1 MIYEVVIGVE
11 VHAQLRTKSKLF
23 CGCGTM
29 FGLSANS
36 QTCPLCLG
44 LPGTL
49 PVINRVAVEMAV
61 RAGLALNCTI
71 SANNLFARKN
81 YFYPDLPKGYQISQY
96 EAPICEHGWIEIAAS
111 EGKKR
116 VRIRRA
122 HLEEDAGK
130 SVHVTGMNGSRVDLN
145 RAGTPLLEIVTE
157 PDLRSADEVVAYLKG
172 LRDVLMYLE
181 VCDGNMDE
189 GSFRCEPNLSLRPL
203 GQREFGTKVELKNIN
218 SFKFVK
224 DAVEYEIK
232 RQTKVLNEGGKIH
245 QETRLWNLDRGETAV
260 MRSKEEAHD
269 YRYFPDPDLV
279 PLKLEK
285 EWIEG
290 CRKQVI
296 ELPAARMQRFVDDF
310 ALSEYD
316 AGVLTASKAVADYF
330 EACVKLF
337 NQPKTVSN
345 WVMGELTR
353 ELNNSGSDAS
363 ASPVS
368 PERLVD
374 LLRLVE
380 QGTISL
386 KAAREIFPEV
396 YSSGKTPEQIVQE
409 KGLVQVSDEGALDK
423 IIEDVLAKNPTQA
436 AQFKEGKQQVLGFLV
451 GQVMKASG
459 GKANP
464 GKVNELL
471 KQKLGGVLYARPVIS
486 LEELAQQQP
495 LNTDQAK
502 VKFQL
507 TNREQ
512 SVIEHLAKGWTNKEI
527 ANALQITEE
536 TVKEHIKHI
545 MQKTNSTTRTGILD
559 HVFNS

>member
-11 VHAQLRTKSKLF
+11 VHAQLRTKTKMF
-23 CGCGTM
+23 CGCGTT
-29 FGLSANS
+29 FGRSPNS
-36 QTCPLCLG
+36 QTCPVCLG

-49 PVINRVAVEMAV
+49 PVINRAAVEMAV

-71 SANNLFARKN
+71 GANNQFDRKN

-96 EAPICEHGWIEIAAS
+96 ESPICEHGWIEIAVGDS
-111 EGKKR
+111 KKR
-116 VRIRRA
+116 VKIRRA

-130 SVHVTGMNGSRVDLN
+130 NVHETGTSGSRVDLN

-157 PDLRSADEVVAYLKG
+157 PDMRSADEVVAYLKG
-172 LRDVLMYLE
+172 LRDILMYLD

-203 GQREFGTKVELKNIN
+203 GQKEFGTKVELKNIN

-224 DAVEYEIK
+224 DAIEYEIK
-232 RQTKVLNEGGKIH
+232 RQTRVLSEGGKIY

-279 PLKLEK
+279 PLKLDK

-290 CRKQVI
+290 FRGSVP
-296 ELPAARMQRFVDDF
+296 ELPAVRVGRLVRDYG
-310 ALSEYD
+310 LPEYD
-316 AGVLTASKAVADYF
+316 AGVLTVSKGIADYF

-337 NQPKTVSN
+337 NQPKTISN

-353 ELNNSGSDAS
+353 ELNLSGIDIM
-363 ASPVS
+363 ASPVT
-368 PERLVD
+368 PERLVA
-374 LLRLVE
+374 LLQLVE
-380 QGTISL
+380 KGTVSL
-386 KAAREIFPEV
+386 KVAREIFPEL
-396 YSSGKTPEQIVQE
+396 YSSGKQPEQIVQE
-409 KGLVQVSDEGALDK
+409 KGLTQVSDEGALDK
-423 IIEDVLAKNPTQA
+423 IIDEVLTKNPAQV

-471 KQKLGGVLYARPVIS
+471 KK
-486 LEELAQQQP
+486 
-495 LNTDQAK
+495 
-502 VKFQL
+502 KFG
-507 TNREQ
+507 
-512 SVIEHLAKGWTNKEI
+512 S
-527 ANALQITEE
+527 
-536 TVKEHIKHI
+536 
-545 MQKTNSTTRTGILD
+545 
-559 HVFNS
+559 

>member
-1 MIYEVVIGVE
+1 
-11 VHAQLRTKSKLF
+11 
-23 CGCGTM
+23 
-29 FGLSANS
+29 
-36 QTCPLCLG
+36 
-44 LPGTL
+44 
-49 PVINRVAVEMAV
+49 
-61 RAGLALNCTI
+61 
-71 SANNLFARKN
+71 
-81 YFYPDLPKGYQISQY
+81 
-96 EAPICEHGWIEIAAS
+96 
-111 EGKKR
+111 
-116 VRIRRA
+116 
-122 HLEEDAGK
+122 
-130 SVHVTGMNGSRVDLN
+130 
-145 RAGTPLLEIVTE
+145 
-157 PDLRSADEVVAYLKG
+157 LKG

-203 GQREFGTKVELKNIN
+203 GQKEFGTKVELKNIN

-224 DAVEYEIK
+224 DAIEYEIK
-232 RQTKVLNEGGKIH
+232 RQTKVLSEGGKIN

-290 CRKQVI
+290 CRKQAI
-296 ELPAARMQRFVDDF
+296 ELPAARLKRFVSEF

-330 EACVKLF
+330 ESCVKLF

-353 ELNNSGSDAS
+353 ELNNSGTDAS

-368 PERLVD
+368 PERLVS
-374 LLRLVE
+374 LLQLVE

-396 YSSGKTPEQIVQE
+396 YSSGKTPEQIVRE
-409 KGLVQVSDEGALDK
+409 KGLIQVSDEGALDK
-423 IIEDVLAKNPTQA
+423 IIDEVLAKNPTQV

-471 KQKLGGVLYARPVIS
+471 KKR
-486 LEELAQQQP
+486 LA
-495 LNTDQAK
+495 
-502 VKFQL
+502 
-507 TNREQ
+507 
-512 SVIEHLAKGWTNKEI
+512 G
-527 ANALQITEE
+527 
-536 TVKEHIKHI
+536 
-545 MQKTNSTTRTGILD
+545 
-559 HVFNS
+559 

>member
-23 CGCGTM
+23 CGCGTV
-29 FGLSANS
+29 FGLTANS

-44 LPGTL
+44 LPGSL
-49 PVINRVAVEMAV
+49 PVLNQAAVEMAV

-71 SANNLFARKN
+71 AANNMFARKN

-96 EAPICEHGWIEIAAS
+96 EAPICEHGWIEIAVNES
-111 EGKKR
+111 RRR

-130 SVHVTGMNGSRVDLN
+130 SVHVAGTNESRVDLN

-157 PDLRSADEVVAYLKG
+157 PDLRSSDEVVAYLKG

-203 GQREFGTKVELKNIN
+203 GQKEFGTKVELKNIN

-224 DAVEYEIK
+224 DAIEYEIK
-232 RQTKVLNEGGKIH
+232 RQTKVLSEGGTIN
-245 QETRLWNLDRGETAV
+245 QETRLWNLERGETVV

-269 YRYFPDPDLV
+269 YRYFLDPDLV

-285 EWIEG
+285 EWIDG
-290 CRKQVI
+290 CRKHVA
-296 ELPAARMQRFVDDF
+296 ELPATRMRRFVSEF

-330 EACVKLF
+330 ESCVKLF
-337 NQPKTVSN
+337 NQSKTVSN

-353 ELNNSGSDAS
+353 ELNNSGTDAS
-363 ASPVS
+363 ASPIS
-368 PERLVD
+368 PERLVS
-374 LLRLVE
+374 LLQLVE

-386 KAAREIFPEV
+386 KVAREIFPEV

-409 KGLVQVSDEGALDK
+409 KGLLQVSDEGALDT
-423 IIEDVLAKNPTQA
+423 IIEEVLSKNPTQV

-471 KQKLGGVLYARPVIS
+471 KKRLG
-486 LEELAQQQP
+486 
-495 LNTDQAK
+495 
-502 VKFQL
+502 
-507 TNREQ
+507 
-512 SVIEHLAKGWTNKEI
+512 
-527 ANALQITEE
+527 
-536 TVKEHIKHI
+536 
-545 MQKTNSTTRTGILD
+545 
-559 HVFNS
+559 

>member
-23 CGCGTM
+23 CGCGTV
-29 FGLSANS
+29 FGLTANS

-49 PVINRVAVEMAV
+49 PVLNQAAVEMAV

-71 SANNLFARKN
+71 AANNLFARKN

-96 EAPICEHGWIEIAAS
+96 EAPICEHGWIEIVAS
-111 EGKKR
+111 EGKRR

-130 SVHVTGMNGSRVDLN
+130 NVHVAGTNGSRVDLN

-172 LRDVLMYLE
+172 LRDILIYQD
-181 VCDGNMDE
+181 VCDGDMEKGN
-189 GSFRCEPNLSLRPL
+189 FRCEPNLSLRPL
-203 GQREFGTKVELKNIN
+203 GQKGFGTKVEMKNIN

-224 DAVEYEIK
+224 DAIEYEIK
-232 RQTKVLNEGGKIH
+232 RQTKVLSEGGKIN
-245 QETRLWNLDRGETAV
+245 QETRLWNLDRGETVV

-279 PLKLEK
+279 PLKLNK

-290 CRKQVI
+290 LKKA
-296 ELPAARMQRFVDDF
+296 LPESPS
-310 ALSEYD
+310 ALRVRIMEEVGVSGYQ
-316 AGVLTASKAVADYF
+316 ATVLTSEKWMVEYF
-330 EACVKLF
+330 EATVVEAEKAGMMKVDIGRDIANWITGDLQGLL
-337 NQPKTVSN
+337 NKT
-345 WVMGELTR
+345 
-353 ELNNSGSDAS
+353 SGSSGQTYVVDPSSDAQQARS
-363 ASPVS
+363 M
-368 PERLVD
+368 
-374 LLRLVE
+374 
-380 QGTISL
+380 ISL
-386 KAAREIFPEV
+386 LMKQVPPGNLASLLVKKFRGEVSGPIVKSVLEEMLATGCTAAEIIEA
-396 YSSGKTPEQIVQE
+396 
-409 KGLVQVSDEGALDK
+409 KGLRQVSDEGALDK
-423 IIEDVLAKNPTQA
+423 IIDEVLAKNPTQV

-471 KQKLGGVLYARPVIS
+471 KKKLGA
-486 LEELAQQQP
+486 
-495 LNTDQAK
+495 
-502 VKFQL
+502 
-507 TNREQ
+507 
-512 SVIEHLAKGWTNKEI
+512 
-527 ANALQITEE
+527 
-536 TVKEHIKHI
+536 
-545 MQKTNSTTRTGILD
+545 
-559 HVFNS
+559 

>member
-1 MIYEVVIGVE
+1 MTYEAVIGVE

-23 CGCGTM
+23 CGCGTV
-29 FGLSANS
+29 FGLAANS

-44 LPGTL
+44 LPGSL
-49 PVINRVAVEMAV
+49 PVLNRAAVEMAV

-71 SANNLFARKN
+71 AANNIFARKN

-96 EAPICEHGWIEIAAS
+96 EAPICEHGWIEIAVGADTR
-111 EGKKR
+111 R

-130 SVHVTGMNGSRVDLN
+130 SVHVAGTNGSRVDLN

-203 GQREFGTKVELKNIN
+203 GRKEFGTKVELKNIN

-224 DAVEYEIK
+224 DALDYEIK
-232 RQTKVLNEGGKIH
+232 RQTKVLSEGGKIN

-260 MRSKEEAHD
+260 MRSKEDAHD

-279 PLKLEK
+279 PLKLDQ

-290 CRKQVI
+290 CRKHVA
-296 ELPAARMQRFVDDF
+296 ELPAVRMRRFVSEF
-310 ALSEYD
+310 GLSGYD
-316 AGVLTASKAVADYF
+316 AGVLTASKAVADYY
-330 EACVKLF
+330 ETCVGLF
-337 NQPKTVSN
+337 NQPKIVSN

-353 ELNNSGSDAS
+353 ELNYSGTDAN

-368 PERLVD
+368 PEQLVS
-374 LLRLVE
+374 LLQLVE

-386 KAAREIFPEV
+386 KVAREIFPEV

-423 IIEDVLAKNPTQA
+423 IIGDVLAKNPTQV

-471 KQKLGGVLYARPVIS
+471 RKKLG
-486 LEELAQQQP
+486 
-495 LNTDQAK
+495 
-502 VKFQL
+502 
-507 TNREQ
+507 
-512 SVIEHLAKGWTNKEI
+512 
-527 ANALQITEE
+527 
-536 TVKEHIKHI
+536 
-545 MQKTNSTTRTGILD
+545 
-559 HVFNS
+559 

>member
-23 CGCGTM
+23 CGCGTT
-29 FGLSANS
+29 FGLTANS

-49 PVINRVAVEMAV
+49 PVLNQAAVEMAV

-71 SANNLFARKN
+71 AANNLFARKN

-130 SVHVTGMNGSRVDLN
+130 SVHVAGTNGSRVDLN

-157 PDLRSADEVVAYLKG
+157 PDLRSAEEVVAYLKG

-203 GQREFGTKVELKNIN
+203 GQKEFGTKVELKNIN

-224 DAVEYEIK
+224 DAIEYEVK
-232 RQTKVLNEGGKIH
+232 RQTKVLNDGGKIR
-245 QETRLWNLDRGETAV
+245 QETRLWNIDRGETAV

-290 CRKQVI
+290 CRKYVT
-296 ELPAARMQRFVDDF
+296 ELPAARLQRFVSEF

-330 EACVKLF
+330 ESCVKLF

-353 ELNNSGSDAS
+353 ELNNSGTDAS

-368 PERLVD
+368 PERLVG
-374 LLRLVE
+374 LLQMVDK
-380 QGTISL
+380 GMISL
-386 KAAREIFPEV
+386 KVAREIFPEV
-396 YSSGKTPEQIVQE
+396 YLSGKEPDQIVQE
-409 KGLVQVSDEGALDK
+409 KRLIQVSDELSIGGMID
-423 IIEDVLAKNPTQA
+423 EVVAKNPTQV
-436 AQFKEGKQQVLGFLV
+436 AQFKDGKQQVLGFLV

-471 KQKLGGVLYARPVIS
+471 KKRLG
-486 LEELAQQQP
+486 
-495 LNTDQAK
+495 
-502 VKFQL
+502 
-507 TNREQ
+507 
-512 SVIEHLAKGWTNKEI
+512 
-527 ANALQITEE
+527 
-536 TVKEHIKHI
+536 
-545 MQKTNSTTRTGILD
+545 
-559 HVFNS
+559 

>member
-49 PVINRVAVEMAV
+49 PVINQAAVEMAV

-71 SANNLFARKN
+71 ATDNLFARKN

-96 EAPICEHGWIEIAAS
+96 EAPICEHGWIEIATS
-111 EGKKR
+111 EGKRR

-130 SVHVTGMNGSRVDLN
+130 SVHVSGTNGSRVDLN

-181 VCDGNMDE
+181 VCDGNMEE

-203 GQREFGTKVELKNIN
+203 GQKEFGTKVELKNIN

-224 DAVEYEIK
+224 DAIEYEVK
-232 RQTKVLNEGGKIH
+232 RQTKVLNEGGKIT
-245 QETRLWNLDRGETAV
+245 QETRLWNLARGETVV

-279 PLKLEK
+279 PLKLDK

-290 CRKQVI
+290 CRKHVT
-296 ELPAARMQRFVDDF
+296 ELPAARLQRFVSEY

-316 AGVLTASKAVADYF
+316 AGVLTTSKTMADYF
-330 EACVKLF
+330 ESCVKLF

-345 WVMGELTR
+345 WVMGELSR
-353 ELNNSGSDAS
+353 ELNNSGTDAS
-363 ASPVS
+363 VSPVS
-368 PERLVD
+368 PERLVS
-374 LLRLVE
+374 LLQMVE
-380 QGTISL
+380 KGTISL
-386 KAAREIFPEV
+386 KVAREIFPEV
-396 YSSGKTPEQIVQE
+396 YSSGKTPEQIVHE
-409 KGLVQVSDEGALDK
+409 KGLNQVSDEGALDT
-423 IIEDVLAKNPTQA
+423 IITDVLANNPAQVT
-436 AQFKEGKQQVLGFLV
+436 QFKEGKQQVLGFLV

-471 KQKLGGVLYARPVIS
+471 KKKLGEAVNV
-486 LEELAQQQP
+486 
-495 LNTDQAK
+495 
-502 VKFQL
+502 
-507 TNREQ
+507 
-512 SVIEHLAKGWTNKEI
+512 
-527 ANALQITEE
+527 
-536 TVKEHIKHI
+536 
-545 MQKTNSTTRTGILD
+545 
-559 HVFNS
+559 

>member
-44 LPGTL
+44 LPGSL
-49 PVINRVAVEMAV
+49 PVINRAAVEMAV

-71 SANNLFARKN
+71 AANNLFARKN

-96 EAPICEHGWIEIAAS
+96 EAPICEHGWIEIAGS

-130 SVHVTGMNGSRVDLN
+130 NVHVAGANGSRVDLN

-181 VCDGNMDE
+181 VCDGNMEE

-203 GQREFGTKVELKNIN
+203 GQKEFGTKVELKNIN

-232 RQTKVLNEGGKIH
+232 RQTKVLSEGGKIS
-245 QETRLWNLDRGETAV
+245 QETRLWNFDRGETAV

-279 PLKLEK
+279 PLQLEK
-285 EWIEG
+285 EWIE
-290 CRKQVI
+290 RI
-296 ELPAARMQRFVDDF
+296 RTFIPELPAVRRTRLVNQYG
-310 ALSEYD
+310 LTEYD
-316 AGVLTASKAVADYF
+316 AGVMTADKDVADLF
-330 EACVKLF
+330 EQTVAKQAESVGVSGEVLGKETGNWIMVEVLAVLK
-337 NQPKTVSN
+337 KTEADEYQS
-345 WVMGELTR
+345 E
-353 ELNNSGSDAS
+353 
-363 ASPVS
+363 
-368 PERLVD
+368 
-374 LLRLVE
+374 
-380 QGTISL
+380 
-386 KAAREIFPEV
+386 
-396 YSSGKTPEQIVQE
+396 GKTPLAIAGSPLSPDKLAELLLMKRNGEISGPIAKSVLEEMFHSGQRPTEIVKA
-409 KGLVQVSDEGALDK
+409 KGLMQVSDEV
-423 IIEDVLAKNPTQA
+423 VL
-436 AQFKEGKQQVLGFLV
+436 VGFLV

-464 GKVNELL
+464 GKVNDLL
-471 KQKLGGVLYARPVIS
+471 KKRLG
-486 LEELAQQQP
+486 
-495 LNTDQAK
+495 
-502 VKFQL
+502 
-507 TNREQ
+507 
-512 SVIEHLAKGWTNKEI
+512 
-527 ANALQITEE
+527 
-536 TVKEHIKHI
+536 
-545 MQKTNSTTRTGILD
+545 
-559 HVFNS
+559 

>member
-23 CGCGTM
+23 CGCGTI
-29 FGLSANS
+29 FGLTANS

-44 LPGTL
+44 LPGSL
-49 PVINRVAVEMAV
+49 PVLNQAAVEMAV

-71 SANNLFARKN
+71 AASNLFARKN

-96 EAPICEHGWIEIAAS
+96 EAPICEHGWIEITTS
-111 EGKKR
+111 EGKRR

-130 SVHVTGMNGSRVDLN
+130 SVHVAGMNGSRVDLN

-157 PDLRSADEVVAYLKG
+157 PDLRSSDEVVAYLKG
-172 LRDVLMYLE
+172 LRDVLISQN
-181 VCDGNMDE
+181 VCEGDMEKGN
-189 GSFRCEPNLSLRPL
+189 FRCEPNLSLRPV
-203 GQREFGTKVELKNIN
+203 GQKEFGTKVELKNIN

-232 RQTKVLNEGGKIH
+232 RQTKVLSEGGKIN

-269 YRYFPDPDLV
+269 YRYFPDPDLL

-290 CRKQVI
+290 CRKQVT
-296 ELPAARMQRFVDDF
+296 ELPAARLQRFVSEW

-353 ELNNSGSDAS
+353 ELNHSGTDAS

-368 PERLVD
+368 PERLVS
-374 LLRLVE
+374 LLQMVDK
-380 QGTISL
+380 GTISL
-386 KAAREIFPEV
+386 KVAREIFPEV

-409 KGLVQVSDEGALDK
+409 KGLIQVSDEGALDK
-423 IIEDVLAKNPTQA
+423 IIDDVLAKNPTQV

-471 KQKLGGVLYARPVIS
+471 KKKLG
-486 LEELAQQQP
+486 
-495 LNTDQAK
+495 
-502 VKFQL
+502 
-507 TNREQ
+507 
-512 SVIEHLAKGWTNKEI
+512 
-527 ANALQITEE
+527 
-536 TVKEHIKHI
+536 
-545 MQKTNSTTRTGILD
+545 
-559 HVFNS
+559 

>member
-1 MIYEVVIGVE
+1 MTYEVIIGVE

-23 CGCGTM
+23 CGCGTV
-29 FGLSANS
+29 FGITANS

-44 LPGTL
+44 LPGSL
-49 PVINRVAVEMAV
+49 PVLNLAAVEMAV
-61 RAGLALNCTI
+61 RAGLALNCMITA
-71 SANNLFARKN
+71 SNLFARKN

-96 EAPICEHGWIEIAAS
+96 EAPICEHGWIEIVMS
-111 EGKKR
+111 EGTRR

-130 SVHVTGMNGSRVDLN
+130 SVHVAGTNGSRVDLN

-157 PDLRSADEVVAYLKG
+157 PDLRSSDEVVAYLKN

-203 GQREFGTKVELKNIN
+203 GQKEFGTKVELKNIN

-224 DAVEYEIK
+224 EAIEYEIK
-232 RQTKVLNEGGKIH
+232 RQTKVLNEGGKIN
-245 QETRLWNLDRGETAV
+245 QETRLWNFDRGETVV

-285 EWIEG
+285 EWIEE
-290 CRKQVI
+290 CRKQVT
-296 ELPAARMQRFVDDF
+296 ELPGARMQRFVREF

-330 EACVKLF
+330 ESCVKLF

-353 ELNNSGSDAS
+353 ELNNSGTDAS
-363 ASPVS
+363 ASLVS
-368 PERLVD
+368 PERLVG
-374 LLRLVE
+374 LLQLVE

-386 KAAREIFPEV
+386 KVAREIFPDV

-423 IIEDVLAKNPTQA
+423 IIVDVLGKNSTQV

-451 GQVMKASG
+451 GQVMKVSG

-471 KQKLGGVLYARPVIS
+471 KKRLG
-486 LEELAQQQP
+486 
-495 LNTDQAK
+495 
-502 VKFQL
+502 
-507 TNREQ
+507 
-512 SVIEHLAKGWTNKEI
+512 
-527 ANALQITEE
+527 
-536 TVKEHIKHI
+536 
-545 MQKTNSTTRTGILD
+545 
-559 HVFNS
+559 